1 MIDSTIFVSKRSLGS
16 IRNFHVI
23 GFVSHKA
30 PKGESVMKKK
40 DVVAMLLAGGQGKRL
55 KGLTKTLAKPA
66 VYFGGTY
73 RIIDFPLSNCSHSGI
88 DTVGVLTQ
96 YEPLVLHSYIGVG
109 SDWDMDRLNGGV
121 FVLPPHERED
131 GTTWYRGTADAI
143 YRNLKFIDQ
152 YDPEHV
158 LILSGDHIYKMDYD
172 RMLTYH
178 KEKDADCTISV
189 IEVSLDE
196 ARRFGMVNT
205 DENYRIFEFEEKPA
219 HPKST
224 TASMGV
230 YLFRWKLLRSYL
242 LRNAELPDT
251 SHDFGKDI
259 LPSMLAD
266 GKTLYAY
273 PFDGYWKD
281 VGTIESLWE
290 ANMDLLSE
298 QPKLDLND
306 PLWRIYTRNPN
317 QPAEY
322 ISPTGVVRNSM
333 INEGCTVCGEV
344 EHSVLFYGVEV
355 GEGSVITDSVIMP
368 KVRIGSHVRIHR
380 AIVTEDMVIQDHAVI
395 GPPEEDPSRIVL
407 VSGHDEDVLKL
418 LQSSSSSHN
427 NQG

>member
-1 MIDSTIFVSKRSLGS
+1 
-16 IRNFHVI
+16 
-23 GFVSHKA
+23 
-30 PKGESVMKKK
+30 MKKK

-196 ARRFGMVNT
+196 AKRFGMVNT

-290 ANMDLLSE
+290 ANMDLLCE

-407 VSGHDEDVLKL
+407 VSGQDEDVLKL
-418 LQSSSSSHN
+418 LQSSFSSHN

>member
-1 MIDSTIFVSKRSLGS
+1 
-16 IRNFHVI
+16 
-23 GFVSHKA
+23 
-30 PKGESVMKKK
+30 MKKK
-40 DVVAMLLAGGQGKRL
+40 EVVAMLLAGGQGKRL

-143 YRNLKFIDQ
+143 FRNLKFIDQ

-172 RMLTYH
+172 RMLAYH

-196 ARRFGMVNT
+196 AKRFGMVNT
-205 DENYRIFEFEEKPA
+205 DEDYRIFEFEEKPA

-242 LRNAELPDT
+242 LQNADLPDT
-251 SHDFGKDI
+251 SHDFGNDI
-259 LPSMLAD
+259 LPRMLTD

-273 PFDGYWKD
+273 PFEGYWKD

-322 ISPTGVVRNSM
+322 ISPNGVVRNSM

-380 AIVTEDMVIQDHAVI
+380 AIVTEDMVIQDHARI
-395 GPPEEDPSRIVL
+395 GPPPEDPSQIVL

-418 LQSSSSSHN
+418 LQSSSSHN

>member
-1 MIDSTIFVSKRSLGS
+1 
-16 IRNFHVI
+16 
-23 GFVSHKA
+23 
-30 PKGESVMKKK
+30 MKKK

-152 YDPEHV
+152 YDPEHI

-196 ARRFGMVNT
+196 AKRFGMVNT

>member
-1 MIDSTIFVSKRSLGS
+1 
-16 IRNFHVI
+16 
-23 GFVSHKA
+23 
-30 PKGESVMKKK
+30 MKKK

-172 RMLTYH
+172 QMLTYH

-196 ARRFGMVNT
+196 AKRFGMVNT

-219 HPKST
+219 HPRST

-242 LRNAELPDT
+242 MRHAELPDT

-259 LPSMLAD
+259 LPSMLED
-266 GKTLYAY
+266 GRTLYAY
-273 PFDGYWKD
+273 PFEGYWKD

-290 ANMDLLSE
+290 ANMDLLSKH
-298 QPKLDLND
+298 PKLDLND

-368 KVRIGSHVRIHR
+368 KVRIGSQVRIHR

-407 VSGHDEDVLKL
+407 VSYQDEDVLKQ

>member
-1 MIDSTIFVSKRSLGS
+1 
-16 IRNFHVI
+16 
-23 GFVSHKA
+23 
-30 PKGESVMKKK
+30 MKKK

-196 ARRFGMVNT
+196 AKRFGMVNT

-219 HPKST
+219 HPRST

-242 LRNAELPDT
+242 MRNAELPDT

-259 LPSMLAD
+259 LPSMLED

-273 PFDGYWKD
+273 PFEGYWKD

-290 ANMDLLSE
+290 ANMDLLRE
-298 QPKLDLND
+298 RPKLDLND

-344 EHSVLFYGVEV
+344 EHSILFYGVEV

-380 AIVTEDMVIQDHAVI
+380 AIITEDMVIQDHAVI

-407 VSGHDEDVLKL
+407 VSDQDEDVLKL

>member
-1 MIDSTIFVSKRSLGS
+1 
-16 IRNFHVI
+16 
-23 GFVSHKA
+23 
-30 PKGESVMKKK
+30 MKKK

-196 ARRFGMVNT
+196 AKRFGMVNT

-290 ANMDLLSE
+290 ANMDLLCE

>member
-1 MIDSTIFVSKRSLGS
+1 
-16 IRNFHVI
+16 
-23 GFVSHKA
+23 
-30 PKGESVMKKK
+30 MKKK

-178 KEKDADCTISV
+178 KEKEADCTISV

-196 ARRFGMVNT
+196 AKRFGMVNT

-290 ANMDLLSE
+290 ANMDLLCE

-380 AIVTEDMVIQDHAVI
+380 AIVTEDMVIQDHTVI

-407 VSGHDEDVLKL
+407 VSGQDEDVLKL
-418 LQSSSSSHN
+418 LQSSFSSHN

>member
-1 MIDSTIFVSKRSLGS
+1 
-16 IRNFHVI
+16 
-23 GFVSHKA
+23 
-30 PKGESVMKKK
+30 MKKK

-196 ARRFGMVNT
+196 AKRFGMVNT
-205 DENYRIFEFEEKPA
+205 DENYRIIEFEEKPA

-242 LRNAELPDT
+242 QRNAELPDT
-251 SHDFGKDI
+251 NHDFGKDI

-380 AIVTEDMVIQDHAVI
+380 AIITEDMIIQDHAVI
-395 GPPEEDPSRIVL
+395 GPPPEDPSRIVL
-407 VSGHDEDVLKL
+407 ASGQDEDVLKL